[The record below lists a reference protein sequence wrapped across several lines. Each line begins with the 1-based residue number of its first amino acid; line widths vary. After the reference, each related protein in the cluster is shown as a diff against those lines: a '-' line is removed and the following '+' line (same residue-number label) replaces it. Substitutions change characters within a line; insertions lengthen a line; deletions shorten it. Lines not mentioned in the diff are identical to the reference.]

1 LESRGRFEGKLRVG
15 LISFVNM
22 MPISLSLPS
31 SGEMWEILEG
41 PPSTVN
47 QLLRSGRVDLAI
59 ASSIEYLRDPDSYWI
74 LRGVGLGAQGRV
86 GSVLL
91 MSQLPMEHWNRGPI
105 ECPRE
110 SETSVA
116 LLQIL
121 LFNYWGIRAS
131 LGEEGRERNPVA
143 RLRIGDRALEEAS
156 SGRWKFVWDLGEAWS
171 RWTGLPFVFALWLA
185 RKEALEKKADLLMEA
200 QRVLAQAAER
210 APERLELS
218 AEKAAKK
225 MESSPVDFIQ
235 YFRNLHYSL
244 GEAHWKGFLRFA
256 SELLAQGAIS
266 HVPPLRFWPP

>member
-1 LESRGRFEGKLRVG
+1 
-15 LISFVNM
+15 M

-31 SGEMWEILEG
+31 LGERWEILEG
-41 PPSTVN
+41 PPNTIN
-47 QLLRSGRVDLAI
+47 QLLRSGRLDLAI
-59 ASSIEYLRDPDSYWI
+59 ASSIEYLRNPNSYWI

-91 MSQLPMEHWNRGPI
+91 MSQLSMEQWNQGPI

-121 LFNYWGIRAS
+121 LSNYWGIRAS
-131 LGEEGRERNPVA
+131 FGEEGGKRNPVA

-156 SGRWKFVWDLGEAWS
+156 SGRWKFVLDLGEAWS
-171 RWTGLPFVFALWLA
+171 RWTGLPFVFAIWLA
-185 RKEALEKKADLLMEA
+185 RKEALEKKAYLLTEA
-200 QRVLAQAAER
+200 QTVLTEAAKR

-225 MESSPVDFIQ
+225 MESSRVDFME
-235 YFRNLHYSL
+235 YFRNLDYSL
-244 GEAHWKGFLRFA
+244 GDAHWKGFLRFA

-266 HVPPLRFWPP
+266 RIPPLRFWPP